1 MDIALADKRSL
12 SVAVVQVRIVH
23 HATFVAGSWGRPAT
37 PIGGR
42 NGRDEPIGFLPQ
54 RFDRGESYKEG
65 LIPSRCT
72 ILYTPHRA
80 SAPNRLARSLE
91 SCFQDSDDEMD
102 EPVSLTH
109 TVFDADIPDN
119 SEGDADISVSTT
131 TCVPSFATSSF
142 IDLDYTPS
150 SPSSSYAS
158 SICDDKGALAAQ
170 ASPPSDKNCVQR
182 RVKSFMRHKAYSV
195 PSRGQREAFKRNS
208 RSKKVMFVE
217 DPFNPFPSDGPPTLS
232 PAFDPLLSTSGT
244 SDPSILAHQVEL
256 YLPAL
261 LEDKCSMEETR
272 SQSAQAGSVS
282 TPHVRTAKKS
292 GLTIKIPS
300 LVDRLALRL
309 VHSCNVA
316 EQAEEEDLYYS
327 PDGCTA
333 SESSFDS
340 EQDYILRSSSPSSS
354 PDRLSRRSL
363 RRRAVAPY
371 HRMEKSKRKELWL
384 NSEVV
389 PAVLL
394 SPFSS
399 ERHTRS
405 LRSGHRY

>member
-1 MDIALADKRSL
+1 MFPFGI
-12 SVAVVQVRIVH
+12 
-23 HATFVAGSWGRPAT
+23 FAG
-37 PIGGR
+37 I
-42 NGRDEPIGFLPQ
+42 
-54 RFDRGESYKEG
+54 
-65 LIPSRCT
+65 
-72 ILYTPHRA
+72 
-80 SAPNRLARSLE
+80 
-91 SCFQDSDDEMD
+91 D

-109 TVFDADIPDN
+109 AVFDADISDN
-119 SEGDADISVSTT
+119 SEGDADISVSTAT
-131 TCVPSFATSSF
+131 RVPSFATSPF
-142 IDLDYTPS
+142 NDLDYTSS
-150 SPSSSYAS
+150 SPSSSYTS
-158 SICDDKGALAAQ
+158 SICDNQGALAAR

-195 PSRGQREAFKRNS
+195 PSRGQREAFKRDNH
-208 RSKKVMFVE
+208 RKKDMFVE
-217 DPFNPFPSDGPPTLS
+217 DPFIPFASNESLTLS

-244 SDPSILAHQVEL
+244 SAPSILAHQVEL

-272 SQSAQAGSVS
+272 CQSAQAGSVS
-282 TPHVRTAKKS
+282 TPHVRIAKKS

-327 PDGCTA
+327 PDGYTT
-333 SESSFDS
+333 SESSFEG
-340 EQDYILRSSSPSSS
+340 EQDHILRPSSPCSGS
-354 PDRLSRRSL
+354 DRLSRRDL

-371 HRMEKSKRKELWL
+371 HRTGKSKRKELWL

-399 ERHTRS
+399 ERHTRG

>member
-1 MDIALADKRSL
+1 MFPFGIFAGI
-12 SVAVVQVRIVH
+12 VRPFR
-23 HATFVAGSWGRPAT
+23 ATKP
-37 PIGGR
+37 PI
-42 NGRDEPIGFLPQ
+42 E
-54 RFDRGESYKEG
+54 
-65 LIPSRCT
+65 
-72 ILYTPHRA
+72 
-80 SAPNRLARSLE
+80 
-91 SCFQDSDDEMD
+91 DSDDEMD
-102 EPVSLTH
+102 EPVCLTH
-109 TVFDADIPDN
+109 TIFDADIPDN
-119 SEGDADISVSTT
+119 SEGDADISVSTAT
-131 TCVPSFATSSF
+131 RVPSLAASPF

-158 SICDDKGALAAQ
+158 SICDDQGAQ
-170 ASPPSDKNCVQR
+170 TSPPSDKNCVQR

-208 RSKKVMFVE
+208 RCKKDMFVE
-217 DPFNPFPSDGPPTLS
+217 DPFNPFPSNGPPTLS

-244 SDPSILAHQVEL
+244 SVPSILAHQVEL

-261 LEDKCSMEETR
+261 LEDKCSIEETR
-272 SQSAQAGSVS
+272 SQSARAGSVS

-292 GLTIKIPS
+292 SLTIKIPS

-309 VHSCNVA
+309 VHSCKVA

-327 PDGCTA
+327 PDGYTA
-333 SESSFDS
+333 SESSFEG
-340 EQDYILRSSSPSSS
+340 EQDYILRPSSPCSS
-354 PDRLSRRSL
+354 PDRLSRREL

-371 HRMEKSKRKELWL
+371 HRTGKLKRKELWL